1 MSQTHIKTIAI
12 MMLNWNGGNDT
23 VECLDSLS
31 SLHYP
36 KDKISIWVADNNSS
50 DNSIELILD
59 KIHIM
64 KEENWQSVNL
74 LKFAH
79 NYGSPGGFNR
89 IYQQINQDI
98 DVLIRLDND
107 VVLTSDCV
115 SKMIDT
121 LYSDSDI
128 GIVGVRSYLYDQ
140 HTIKCSGAWYIN
152 WGINHHVALLDLD
165 TILECDSIVGNC
177 MAIRNEVVKK
187 LDYFFDEKLFITS
200 DDLDLCMRV
209 KQLQQKVLFN
219 PHAICYHKSG
229 SSTSKVQKKVR
240 YYAHRNGVLMHKYYA
255 TPNWQKFTG
264 YIIIFLR
271 LIKAIIT
278 GDRYKVY
285 GYIDGFLNRI
295 LSPEK
300 IHKFTQEYD

>member
-1 MSQTHIKTIAI
+1 MSQNHRKTIAI

-50 DNSIELILD
+50 DNSLELILD

-64 KEENWQSVNL
+64 KEQNWQSVNL
-74 LKFAH
+74 LKFDH

-89 IYQQINQDI
+89 IYQQINQDV

-107 VVLTSDCV
+107 VVLTPDCIT
-115 SKMIDT
+115 KMIDT
-121 LYSDSDI
+121 LYSDFNI
-128 GIVGVRSYLYDQ
+128 GIVGVRSYLYHQ

-152 WGINHHVALLDLD
+152 WSINHHFALLDLD
-165 TILECDSIVGNC
+165 TILDCDSIVGNC
-177 MAIRNEVVKK
+177 MAIRHEVVKK
-187 LDYFFDEKLFITS
+187 LAYFFDEKLFITN

-209 KQLQQKVLFN
+209 HQLQYKVLFN

-229 SSTSKVQKKVR
+229 TSTSKVKNQVR

-255 TPNWQKFTG
+255 HPVWQKFTG

-271 LIKAIIT
+271 LIKAVIK

-285 GYIDGFLNRI
+285 GYIDGFFNDAFFLDKLNQI
-295 LSPEK
+295 N
-300 IHKFTQEYD
+300 FGD